1 MVIHVTVIVTTSC
14 DTKKNIEGSGRIM
27 LKTAEVDLNTFYFIL
42 FYITCL
48 VTSVIVIY
56 YIKRLRRRFI
66 VVDIITTKVC

>member
-1 MVIHVTVIVTTSC
+1 
-14 DTKKNIEGSGRIM
+14 M

-56 YIKRLRRRFI
+56 HMKRLRRRFI